1 MFNFQYL
8 MNLAKQMQNPQQMLQ
23 RMGVPQEHLNSPQ
36 DAMKYL
42 MDSGRVN
49 QGQIDQMNSLLNQFK
64 R

>member
-1 MFNFQYL
+1 